1 MTKRKGYAALAA
13 AVLAMALNA
22 GSLQAADEA
31 SSLEGDSISYDMALA
46 PVTVAV
52 PRFNVMPPSAVITP
66 VAMS

>member
-31 SSLEGDSISYDMALA
+31 SSLEGDSITTTWRRA
-46 PVTVAV
+46 
-52 PRFNVMPPSAVITP
+52 
-66 VAMS
+66 